1 MLMARQSHLE
11 IPMQRILAFTTLIAL
26 SACVAPDVPVDR
38 AAFGS
43 DALADSACRTAAAKE
58 GLTVR
63 NITAF
68 REVTGNDGPSG
79 MSSNMTV
86 AGGNS
91 GEARCDFSYATG
103 KATITVY

>member
-1 MLMARQSHLE
+1 MK
-11 IPMQRILAFTTLIAL
+11 PILAFATLIVL

-43 DALADSACRTAAAKE
+43 DALADSACRTAAAKQ

-63 NITAF
+63 SITAF
-68 REVTGNDGPSG
+68 REVTGSGGPSG
-79 MSSNMTV
+79 MSGIMTV
-86 AGGNS
+86 GGGSS

-103 KATITVY
+103 KATISVY